1 MHGGQRE
8 SGAGH
13 SMDLYSR
20 KEDSA
25 VGAVTGG
32 VIDAIL
38 GAVAIEFIPGIG
50 PICVVGCIAARV
62 AAILVGAAAGG
73 TAAGLFGA
81 LTSMNIAKEEAEYLE
96 QEIKTDHAVVT
107 VEADTRWSEAIDL
120 LRRSGAYHIGTS
132 GNIQAPRR
140 QRNPCKKP
148 MIVRPSAGVLLNAD
162 KVNADKV
169 TFKMFS
175 IREFKSYRGKE
186 WLGAMLQQMASRYW
200 LSSAVQSQEKET
212 LIWYKNNHRI

>member
-1 MHGGQRE
+1 
-8 SGAGH
+8 
-13 SMDLYSR
+13 
-20 KEDSA
+20 
-25 VGAVTGG
+25 
-32 VIDAIL
+32 
-38 GAVAIEFIPGIG
+38 
-50 PICVVGCIAARV
+50 
-62 AAILVGAAAGG
+62 
-73 TAAGLFGA
+73 
-81 LTSMNIAKEEAEYLE
+81 
-96 QEIKTDHAVVT
+96 
-107 VEADTRWSEAIDL
+107 
-120 LRRSGAYHIGTS
+120 
-132 GNIQAPRR
+132 
-140 QRNPCKKP
+140 